1 MKSTTSYIPEHFD
14 PSTIDL
20 EELSA
25 DLKAIREEIREDL
38 GEDDL
43 LHLKKIERWGKTCTL
58 LGYGTAWIAPNPLSS
73 MLISQGLLTRWLLMH
88 HISHRG
94 YDRVPDIPDKYTSK
108 VFAHGFRRV
117 FDWMDWILPEA
128 WHEEH
133 DFLHHYN
140 LGEDDD
146 PDLLERNSEWMREQD
161 VPMWQRKV
169 LLGLLSVTW
178 KWSYYAPGT
187 RNALQQ
193 AEARRNKEDIP
204 EDEYILN
211 PLTERGRE
219 VWLKAITPH
228 ALWRFGAIPAMFAPL
243 GPIAV
248 VNVMLNSLGAEL
260 INNFHSFFIIG
271 PNHTGEDMYRFE
283 EPISCREEFY
293 LRQIAGSA
301 NYHTGTDL
309 IDWLQMW
316 LNYQIEHHIWPD
328 LTMLEY
334 QKIQPKVK
342 ALCEKHEIPYVQESV
357 FTRFKKMA
365 DVVIGKAKMI
375 SVKNLTDPIPR
386 PGSSNDDADA
396 NTNAEPA
403 AAE

>member
-1 MKSTTSYIPEHFD
+1 MKSTESYIPEHFD
-14 PSTIDL
+14 PSKIDL
-20 EELSA
+20 QALAA
-25 DLKAIREEIREDL
+25 DLKEIREEIREDL

-43 LHLKKIERWGKTCTL
+43 LHLKKIERWGKACTL
-58 LGYGTAWIAPNPLSS
+58 MGYGTAWMAPNPLSS

-140 LGEDDD
+140 LGEDGD
-146 PDLLERNSEWMREQD
+146 PDLVERNTEWMREQN
-161 VPMWQRKV
+161 VPVWQRKV

-187 RNALQQ
+187 MNALQK
-193 AEARRNKEDIP
+193 ARARRNKEEVP
-204 EDEYILN
+204 ENKYILN
-211 PLTERGRE
+211 PLTDRGRE
-219 VWLKAITPH
+219 VWLKAIAPH
-228 ALWRFGAIPAMFAPL
+228 ALWRFVAIPAMFAPL
-243 GPIAV
+243 GPVAV
-248 VNVMLNSLGAEL
+248 INVMLNSLGAEL
-260 INNFHSFFIIG
+260 INNFHSFFVIG

-283 EPISCREEFY
+283 EPVSCREEFY
-293 LRQIAGSA
+293 LRQIVGSA
-301 NYHTGTDL
+301 NYHTGTDFL
-309 IDWLQMW
+309 DWMQMW

-365 DVVIGKAKMI
+365 DVVIGKASMI
-375 SVKNLTDPIPR
+375 SVKNLVDPIPEQE
-386 PGSSNDDADA
+386 PSNDDADA
-396 NTNAEPA
+396 DAEPA